1 MARKKKIE
9 VEVEAASDDATAE
22 NRELST
28 RFLRERENKLDPQT
42 LRLAQ
47 ALISAGFK
55 VTEPR
60 LAIIQ
65 EIVEFNGEFQIVEL
79 EERLQDRK
87 KHNEI
92 DKLGTASIFR
102 TVKLLTELGLVQRVN
117 TGDSCH
123 KYALV
128 RGHVHQVICRCCTRR
143 VDFHGCDF
151 GELTNFLEKQTGF
164 RLEGHKIEFF
174 GLCDE
179 CSRAVM
185 PLPEQVNLL
194 PFAPLAQHQ
203 HSHDHGDHKHDHEP
217 VMTLDVREVSQTP

>member
-1 MARKKKIE
+1 MTRKKRTEI
-9 VEVEAASDDATAE
+9 EVEAASDDLTAE

-28 RFLRERENKLDPQT
+28 RFLRERENKLDRQT

-79 EERLQDRK
+79 VNNLK
-87 KHNEI
+87 KHQKQGEDI
-92 DKLGTASIFR
+92 QLGTASIFR

-128 RGHVHQVICRCCTRR
+128 RGHIHQVICRCCTRR
-143 VDFHGCDF
+143 VDFQGCDF
-151 GELTNFLEKQTGF
+151 DELTNFLEKQTGF

-179 CSRAVM
+179 CNRAVV
-185 PLPEQVNLL
+185 PLPEQTNLL

-203 HSHDHGDHKHDHEP
+203 HSHGHDGHKHDHEP
-217 VMTLDVREVSQTP
+217 VMTLNVRDVSQIP